1 MARECW
7 VDLRVLGKLSG
18 RDGWPS
24 PVEGAALEMLYS
36 RKAVL
41 GSNPNPS
48 ANSNSALPLL
58 GEPGI
63 KQVEGARRRFRWASD
78 ARDDQG
84 RVYLGVL
91 TGVEVVGEDD
101 AISGGRSA

>member
-1 MARECW
+1 MAVGRLVYGLT
-7 VDLRVLGKLSG
+7 VDSYA

-48 ANSNSALPLL
+48 A
-58 GEPGI
+58 
-63 KQVEGARRRFRWASD
+63 
-78 ARDDQG
+78 
-84 RVYLGVL
+84 
-91 TGVEVVGEDD
+91 
-101 AISGGRSA
+101 RSPMA